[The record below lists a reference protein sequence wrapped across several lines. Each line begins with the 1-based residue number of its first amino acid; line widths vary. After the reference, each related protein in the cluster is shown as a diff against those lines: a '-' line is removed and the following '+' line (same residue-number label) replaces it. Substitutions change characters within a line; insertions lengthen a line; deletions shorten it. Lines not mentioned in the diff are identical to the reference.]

1 MAQINYIRHEVNQ
14 KGDSYASVAGRMG
27 IDPRTVSKYANQEE
41 FKVKPKQKRKA
52 RVMDP
57 VKPIIDKWIK
67 EDLKKKK
74 KYQRTAKKMYEQLCD
89 FHSFKGSDRTVRDYV
104 SKRKK
109 ELKGTMEVA
118 ALPLESFPGTAQ
130 VDFGEAPF
138 KYHSEVIDL
147 PYLVLSFPY
156 SNCFYFQVFP
166 SENTECLLEG
176 LQRMFRHMGGVPKT
190 IRFDNLSPAVQKIF
204 SKGERELT
212 DTFKRFVLHYGFQY
226 EFCNP
231 AKGNEKGHVESMVKY
246 VRNNFLLP
254 ENTILDLDHFNESLW
269 VMAEKDRD
277 RLHYN
282 KDILQSELYEEDK
295 NNWLMLPEKEF
306 ECARYAEAKADKYG
320 IVILD
325 KKQYSTSPRF
335 AKQQVRICIT
345 YNEVH
350 ILNEHNETIVKHSRL
365 YGMKRKSMIWQPYL
379 DLLSKRPR
387 AIKYSSI
394 YNQFPSIWTDYLRN
408 CTVEEQKNVLRLLG
422 ELLKNDDFS
431 LLNEALK
438 IASSHGHPSAD
449 QVKHCFYSV
458 LHQDHNYKTI
468 EPHIS
473 LPKMPEATRG
483 LSHYDS
489 LLGDGGAINDRAN

>member
-1 MAQINYIRHEVNQ
+1 MLAVAQINYIRHEVNQ
-14 KGDSYASVAGRMG
+14 KGDFYANVARRMG

-41 FKVKPKQKRKA
+41 CKVKQKQKRKA
-52 RVMDP
+52 LVMDP
-57 VKPIIDKWIK
+57 VKPIIDKWIR

-104 SKRKK
+104 SQRKR
-109 ELKGTMEVA
+109 ELKESMEIA

-138 KYHSEVIDL
+138 KYHSEIIDL

-190 IRFDNLSPAVQKIF
+190 IRFDNLTPAVKKIF

-212 DTFKRFVLHYGFQY
+212 DTFDRFVLHYGFQY

-231 AKGNEKGHVESMVKY
+231 AKGNEKGHVESMVRY

-254 ENTILDLDHFNESLW
+254 ENTILNIDHFNETLW
-269 VMAEKDRD
+269 IMAEKDRD

-282 KDILQSELYEEDK
+282 KQIHQSELYEEDK
-295 NNWLMLPEKEF
+295 DHWLMLPEKDF
-306 ECARYAEAKADKYG
+306 ECARYKEAKADKYG
-320 IVILD
+320 IVTLD
-325 KKQYSTSPRF
+325 NKQYSTTPRF
-335 AKQQVRICIT
+335 AKQRVRIHIT
-345 YNEVH
+345 YNEIG
-350 ILNEHNETIVKHSRL
+350 ILNEHNEMIVKHSRL

-394 YNQFPSIWTDYLRN
+394 YNQFPSIWTDYLRS
-408 CTVEEQKNVLRLLG
+408 CTEKEQKSVLRLLG
-422 ELLKNDDFS
+422 ELLKNDDFA
-431 LLNEALK
+431 LLNEALTM
-438 IASSHGHPSAD
+438 ASTHGHPSTD
-449 QVKHCFYSV
+449 QIKHCFYTV
-458 LHQDHNYKTI
+458 INQGNTHK
-468 EPHIS
+468 EIS
-473 LPKMPEATRG
+473 PAINLPNMPEATRG

-489 LLGDGGAINDRAN
+489 LLQSGGVF